1 MAFNNTNQLIAKI
14 KEPRILMEPPLKANA
29 DWQDNP
35 NFDREQGGWQDKEK
49 PLRDTNPRRK
59 GGYVP
64 PRTKRSLRNKQ
75 RNLEEKGKQKRIE
88 DWRKEQGLEGTNVM
102 PPFFKSKSFEID
114 PNKKPLTE
122 REKQREERLRQRAGS
137 GQQGAD
143 IAKKKLPPEKQTD
156 LPQFLQTTNEDIQSA
171 ITKQGQLR
179 DAQKNQPFDDEMGE
193 FRKVQDQLTP
203 REKIDWLLKNKHIKD
218 GIINALKS
226 QGVKKITKAVL
237 RRAAQGYLTW
247 SLMR

>member
-1 MAFNNTNQLIAKI
+1 MPNHYDDGEYKGSEHATDVFKAPP
-14 KEPRILMEPPLKANA
+14 KEQTE
-29 DWQDNP
+29 
-35 NFDREQGGWQDKEK
+35 GEK
-49 PLRDTNPRRK
+49 
-59 GGYVP
+59 
-64 PRTKRSLRNKQ
+64 
-75 RNLEEKGKQKRIE
+75 LEESGEYLQDPE
-88 DWRKEQGLEGTNVM
+88 TVDTSQPLE
-102 PPFFKSKSFEID
+102 SKSFEID
-114 PNKKPLTE
+114 PNKNTPTKREKE
-122 REKQREERLRQRAGS
+122 REDRLRQRAGS